1 MNEETPSRFRQAASR
16 WYQAI
21 DSPLAF
27 LVALLSVATLY
38 FAAVDWRVRTLVE
51 DPGFIATVAKHARP
65 GLVFDADGRA
75 LADMGALQ
83 YLESVPS
90 VEPAPEGEE
99 TYFAKI
105 TVHPKSFLPS
115 EPILEALDA
124 GPVSVRATR
133 GEGLSWEIRLSSRYP
148 PSIAAGDRP
157 QAVSSPRY
165 RLEIVPPE

>member
-1 MNEETPSRFRQAASR
+1 MDEETPSRFRQAARR

-38 FAAVDWRVRTLVE
+38 FAAVDWRVRALVE
-51 DPGFIATVAKHARP
+51 DPEFIATVARHARP
-65 GLVFDADGRA
+65 ALVFDADGRA

-90 VEPAPEGEE
+90 VKPAPEEVD
-99 TYFAKI
+99 TYLATI
-105 TVHPKSFLPS
+105 TVHPKSFLPA
-115 EPILEALDA
+115 EPILEALDT
-124 GPVSVRATR
+124 GPVSVETR
-133 GEGLSWEIRLSSRYP
+133 RGPGLSWEIRLSRRYTALAVGGRP
-148 PSIAAGDRP
+148 PS
-157 QAVSSPRY
+157 VSSPRY